1 MKPVFIDILEEIMG
15 DEMTDVHRT
24 AWNKL
29 FNAIKS
35 LWKQEQD
42 SVIAQQTEASWGF
55 DSDINSASK
64 GYYRQRSDW

>member
-1 MKPVFIDILEEIMG
+1 MG

-42 SVIAQQTEASWGF
+42 SVIAQQTEAS
-55 DSDINSASK
+55 
-64 GYYRQRSDW
+64 